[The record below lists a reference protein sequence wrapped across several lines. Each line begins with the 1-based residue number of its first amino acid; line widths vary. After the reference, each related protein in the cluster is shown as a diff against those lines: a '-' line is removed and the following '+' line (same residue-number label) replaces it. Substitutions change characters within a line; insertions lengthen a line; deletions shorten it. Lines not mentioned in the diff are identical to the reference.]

1 MIFGWRDRVGVSGQC
16 RRRGAGV
23 AAGMVAAGAEV
34 DATMVRQGSVEGSEM
49 PF

>member
-16 RRRGAGV
+16 RRRGVGV
-23 AAGMVAAGAEV
+23 AVEMAVAGAEV
-34 DATMVRQGSVEGSEM
+34 DAAMVRQGSAEGSEM